1 MNKSSRPYIAE
12 ILEHDGKKAILPIP
26 SKLRELESCIKV
38 LGIKDRDD
46 EDDLFVVGY
55 RTVYLP
61 EPDVN
66 TDTKNEVE
74 RTAEAL
80 SKLNEEQVR
89 AIGVLCRLFYL
100 RFNGIMAL
108 LDLINNKAKED
119 DYFENL

>member
-1 MNKSSRPYIAE
+1 MNKSGRPYIAE
-12 ILEHDGKKAILPIP
+12 ILEHNGKTALLPIP

-55 RTVYLP
+55 RTLHLP

-66 TDTKNEVE
+66 TDTKNDVE

-80 SKLNEEQVR
+80 SKLSEEQVR
-89 AIGVLCRLFYL
+89 AIGAFCRLFYL

-119 DYFENL
+119 DCFENI